1 MMQHYLV
8 IILPQKYAFFY
19 MCFLMNELVRILLV
33 KLRDENRLLILSSVV
48 PVVVEK
54 EDNHDNLDN
63 FFVFCVSK
71 Y

>member
-1 MMQHYLV
+1 
-8 IILPQKYAFFY
+8 

-33 KLRDENRLLILSSVV
+33 KLRDENRLLILSTVV

-63 FFVFCVSK
+63 SVGK
-71 Y
+71 R

>member
-19 MCFLMNELVRILLV
+19 MWFLMNELVRILLV
-33 KLRDENRLLILSSVV
+33 KLRDENRLLILSTVV

-54 EDNHDNLDN
+54 EDNHD
-63 FFVFCVSK
+63 K
-71 Y
+71 